1 MNILLIGA
9 PGSGKGSQA
18 AKLIA
23 KKNLKHLSTGE
34 LFRKNLKDNTELG
47 QLAKSYIDQGKLVPD
62 QVTNDM
68 VNVFLQNIPLEKGVI
83 FDGFPR
89 NLPQAVALDQM
100 LNETG
105 RALDWVIFLEISD
118 DQVVSRLSG
127 RLWAPQSG
135 CVYHIKNDPPRRA
148 GFCDHSGEE
157 LITRSDDK
165 EEVIRSRLKVFHD
178 NSQTLLSYYKKRGLL
193 KRLSAECPPEELFH
207 RILQVLGGS

>member
-18 AKLIA
+18 AKLIVE
-23 KKNLKHLSTGE
+23 KNLKHLSTGD

-47 QLAKSYIDQGKLVPD
+47 QLAKFYIDQGKLVPD

-68 VNVFLQNIPLEKGVI
+68 VKVFLQNIPLEKGVI

-100 LNETG
+100 LNEIG

-118 DQVVSRLSG
+118 DQAVSRLSG

-135 CVYHIKNDPPRRA
+135 CVYHIKNNPPRRA
-148 GFCDHSGEE
+148 GFCDHSGEA
-157 LITRSDDK
+157 LVTRSDDK
-165 EEVIRSRLKVFHD
+165 EEVIRSRLKVFHN
-178 NSQTLLSYYKKRGLL
+178 NSQTLLNYYKKRGLL
-193 KRLSAECPPEELFH
+193 KSLSAECPPEELFH